1 MKKDDVLELKIESYA
16 YEGRG
21 IAKLVLNEEEPEK
34 KYIVFVD
41 KTYPGDVV
49 KAIIKKKKSNYAEAI
64 LQEIIKPSDLRI
76 EAKCKHFNDC
86 GGCKQQDLNYET
98 QLKFK
103 SEQVVETFQH
113 IGLVD
118 NFEVEN
124 IIPCSQQFYYRNKM
138 EFSAA
143 DKRWISKEE
152 FDLKGEV
159 TDRNFALGLHI
170 PRIFDKVL
178 DLDECFLQSET
189 STKVLNFTRKFFK
202 TRGISAYSTKYQ
214 TGYVRNLVI
223 KQAHF
228 TIDFMVNLVTS
239 EENDQLM
246 QEYTSEIIKEI
257 PEITTIVNN
266 INQKKSQVAYGDYEK
281 VYFGDGYIHDFIG
294 EYKFR
299 ISANSFFQVNTRQAV
314 NLYQTA
320 LDYAELTGNEILF
333 DLYSGAGTIAI
344 FMSKFAKKIYTM
356 ESSESSIED
365 AKFNLKVNQIE
376 NVFPFT
382 ADLNK
387 SFLPLI
393 DTENIP
399 IPDIIVT
406 DPPRSGMNPKTI
418 QDILKIS
425 PKKIVYISCNPA
437 TQARDIKLL
446 VESGYKLVK
455 IKSVDMFPQ
464 TFHIENVALLTKK

>member
-49 KAIIKKKKSNYAEAI
+49 KAVIKKKKSNYAEAI
-64 LQEIIKPSDLRI
+64 LQEIIKPSELRI

-118 NFEVEN
+118 NFEVES

-189 STKVLNFTRKFFK
+189 STKVLNFTRNFFK
-202 TRGISAYSTKYQ
+202 TRGISAYSTKHQ

-228 TIDFMVNLVTS
+228 TDDFMINLVTS
-239 EENDQLM
+239 DDNSELM
-246 QEYTSEIIKEI
+246 QEYKNEIIKEI

-365 AKFNLKVNQIE
+365 AKFNLKMNQIE
-376 NVFPFT
+376 NVLPFT

-387 SFLPLI
+387 SFIPLI
-393 DTENIP
+393 EAENIP
-399 IPDIIVT
+399 TPDVIIT

-446 VESGYKLVK
+446 VESGYKLLK

-464 TFHIENVALLTKK
+464 TFHIENVALLVKL